1 MCAAA
6 DTRTAI
12 LDLAEELL
20 QSRSFNAF
28 SYHDI
33 AEAIGIRKA
42 SVHYHFPTK
51 EDLGV
56 ALVERFR
63 RDAHQ
68 WASRLVEG
76 NAAPEEKLEAYFEL
90 QAKVL
95 ETGKMICALG
105 ILGAEYNALPPR
117 LQESYSEFLDD
128 QQRWLTR
135 LLGKGQASGVFQ
147 DGESPEDLAA
157 YVQAGIQGGLQ
168 IARASGRPDRF
179 HAVLRELRRSI
190 YLDSIRNH
198 RPSVPE
204 ES

>member
-1 MCAAA
+1 MCAAT

-12 LDLAEELL
+12 LDHAEELL

-63 RDAHQ
+63 RDAHG
-68 WASRLVEG
+68 WASGLMER
-76 NAAPEEKLEAYFEL
+76 NATPEEKLEAYFEI
-90 QAKVL
+90 QSKVL
-95 ETGKMICALG
+95 ETGRLICALG

-117 LQESYSEFLDD
+117 LQESYTEFLDD

-135 LLGKGQASGVFQ
+135 LLAKGQQGGVFL
-147 DGESPEDLAA
+147 DNESPEDQAA
-157 YVQAGIQGGLQ
+157 YIQAGIQGGLQ

-179 HAVLRELRRSI
+179 HAVLRELRRSV
-190 YLDSIRNH
+190 YR
-198 RPSVPE
+198 RA
-204 ES
+204 

>member
-1 MCAAA
+1 MCAA

-28 SYHDI
+28 SYQDI

-42 SVHYHFPTK
+42 SIHYHFPSK

-63 RDAHQ
+63 RDALD
-68 WASRLVEG
+68 WASRLVEK
-76 NAAPEEKLEAYFEL
+76 NITPKEKLEAYFAV

-95 ETGKMICALG
+95 EKGKMICALG
-105 ILGAEYNALPPR
+105 ILGAEFNALPPR
-117 LQESYSEFLDD
+117 LQESYTEFLDD

-135 LLGKGQASGVFQ
+135 LLTKGQAG
-147 DGESPEDLAA
+147 GEFEDDEKPEDLAA
-157 YVQAGIQGGLQ
+157 YIQAGIQGGLQ

-179 HAVLRELRRSI
+179 HAVLRELRKSI
-190 YLDSIRNH
+190 LRA
-198 RPSVPE
+198 P
-204 ES
+204 